1 VLGRFVVA
9 VAVVILPGNTWAKRI
24 QNMEAFDLMFDDDD
38 DLLDLENNQQVPTSP
53 PLPQGRLR
61 INNNNEEP
69 QNVSH

>member
-1 VLGRFVVA
+1 MHFS
-9 VAVVILPGNTWAKRI
+9 KRI